1 MVEPNYEIDDA
12 LWECIKVFGD
22 HADTVPSERVAHLIR
37 NMVGVGGTTKEIQKR
52 VEELRG
58 FRKILGNLKAIPLI
72 AQRTPEWYE
81 LRKHRLTASD
91 TAQAMG
97 VGKFGTREQLIN
109 KKATGESGGFNIF
122 SPPLKWG
129 TMFEAMASRCYAQR
143 HGDIEI
149 YEFGLLPHPTLQCY
163 GASPDGITEL
173 GIMIEIKCPYKR
185 KITGEVPSYYELQMQ
200 GQLAVCGLK
209 ECDFIECD
217 MQEYADMNDYFE
229 AINTDVVT
237 DHGVIAEFRTRDG
250 TSISYEYS
258 DSYLSPEEAYRN
270 AEKKASKVLREDT
283 NRNLYKLRPWSLR
296 YMSVRRVY
304 FNEERWGKTIAPAI
318 QCFWEAVEERRRN
331 PIISPS
337 KSKKTTELD
346 IRSPPN
352 KKQTVE
358 FIDDD

>member
-1 MVEPNYEIDDA
+1 MEPNYDIDDA
-12 LWECIKVFGD
+12 LWECIKVFGE
-22 HADTVPSERVAHLIR
+22 TVDEVDINRLQAFIHK
-37 NMVGVGGTTKEIQKR
+37 MVPTESDRAILDRIGDVRKY
-52 VEELRG
+52 
-58 FRKILGNLKAIPLI
+58 RKILAELKAIPLI

-97 VGKFGTREQLIN
+97 VGKFGTREQLIT

-149 YEFGLLPHPTLQCY
+149 FEFGLLPHPTLQCY

-200 GQLAVCGLK
+200 GQLAVCGLQ
-209 ECDFIECD
+209 ECDFVECD
-217 MQEYADMNDYFE
+217 MQEYSDMTDYFV
-229 AINTDVVT
+229 AIDSHILT
-237 DHGVIAEFRTRDG
+237 DHGVIAEFRSVDG
-250 TSISYEYS
+250 TSITYEYS
-258 DSYLSPEEAYRN
+258 DPYLSPEEAYRN
-270 AEKKASKVLREDT
+270 AEKKASQVLRQDPA
-283 NRNLYKLRPWSLR
+283 RNLYKLRPWSLR
-296 YMSVRRVY
+296 FMSVRRVK
-304 FNEERWGKTIAPAI
+304 FDNDRWTNLIAPAI
-318 QCFWEAVEERRRN
+318 QAFWDAVEKRRQQ
-331 PIISPS
+331 PISTISPS
-337 KSKKTTELD
+337 KKPTELD
-346 IRSPPN
+346 IRSSPS

-358 FIDDD
+358 FIDDDD